1 MPPPVA
7 YRRCRPLRLIASR
20 AYQAQAA
27 EPIAPIVETIRAAMA
42 IAVPVSILSAHLLS
56 VDTSTLGYPL
66 VAVKGY
72 PKVMTE
78 QPAPSPAVTAIRETI
93 AQLAATPD
101 PIDRAKALGAVLDAI
116 PDLQAELRGERQKA
130 VIEIRES
137 KSIAD
142 TAELLDVS
150 QGRISQIAKGIS
162 RTKKH

>member
-56 VDTSTLGYPL
+56 VDTSTLGYPS

-142 TAELLDVS
+142 TAELLGVTQS
-150 QGRISQIAKGIS
+150 RISQIAKGIS